1 MAPEDRQIRVEES
14 AAERELHAAAEAAH
28 KAEIRQAAAK
38 ARLDNSLRATRDI
51 LSRRRAASITGL
63 TPGRVQQI
71 VDSEA
76 SGLSPGGEKALVS
89 LEPAQLGAVL
99 RDMRME
105 SGRTL
110 EDLAAEIDIH
120 TTFLSALERG
130 RTNPSTAVLGRY
142 VQALGGRLVAEFDA
156 SPSSGPKAGRK

>member
-1 MAPEDRQIRVEES
+1 MAPDDRQIREEEA
-14 AAERELHAAAEAAH
+14 AAERELRAAAEVAH

-71 VDSEA
+71 VDSA
-76 SGLSPGGEKALVS
+76 AGGGLSPGGEKALVS

-99 RDMRME
+99 REMRQE

-110 EDLAAEIDIH
+110 EDLAAEADIH
-120 TTFLSALERG
+120 TTALSALERG
-130 RTNPSTAVLGRY
+130 KTNPSTALLNRY

-156 SPSSGPKAGRK
+156 S